1 MELSSPWPATNDIGI
16 AKTIWPSIAAAWTE
30 KQKWV
35 LCTELSD
42 AVQSNGNMP
51 SCVSVH
57 AKSWV
62 EHASCFPGNYG
73 TKRDR
78 GVIVTNF
85 HSKTAR

>member
-1 MELSSPWPATNDIGI
+1 MACDNDICI
-16 AKTIWPSIAAAWTE
+16 AETIWPSIAAAWTE

-35 LCTELSD
+35 LCSELSD
-42 AVQSNGNMP
+42 AVQPNGNMP

-62 EHASCFPGNYG
+62 KHASCFPSG
-73 TKRDR
+73 TKQGG
-78 GVIVTNF
+78 GVIVANC